1 MQRLSSNLTLV
12 FKLFIPTAWTAFFG
26 LFTLVIFIAD
36 TTDMPLLASPYFKF
50 GFLAFFLIFLLLIY
64 FTIFQ
69 LKRVEYQGYEIFVT
83 DYFKTIKF
91 PITNIAKI
99 TSMNLFIFKVVWFH
113 LRAKGIF
120 GKRIPFI
127 AKKTTFAMFEANF
140 QNLSQSMIEPTATSD
155 SAQQKGR

>member
-12 FKLFIPTAWTAFFG
+12 FKLFIPTSWVSFFG

-50 GFLAFFLIFLLLIY
+50 GFLAFFLIFLVLIY

-69 LKRVEYQGYEIFVT
+69 LKRVEYQGNEIFVT

-91 PITNIAKI
+91 PVTNIDRI
-99 TSMNLFIFKVVWFH
+99 STMNLFIFKVVWFH

-127 AKKTTFAMFEANF
+127 AKKTTFALFEANF
-140 QNLSQSMIEPTATSD
+140 QNLSRSVNQGSVTSD
-155 SAQQKGR
+155 SAPQKGK